1 MRAVLAVFALSAVWT
16 STEASADPKAFDAV
30 IAEFRARAEA
40 RDYGPRAVAIL
51 DAARYDPRVIERM
64 NRQPEFAFDPVAYMD
79 RLVSD
84 ARVAAGRRLRKT
96 NADLLARLEARYGV
110 PGDVLLAIWGVE
122 SAYGQVKG
130 GFDAGSALATLAA
143 GTRRAR
149 FGRSELD
156 ALLRLAQAGA
166 LPDAPLDASWAGA
179 MGQTQFIPN
188 TLIAHGQDFDGDG
201 DQDIWND
208 VGDALAS
215 AAALLRAAGWRADE
229 AAVVEARVLWGGDLD
244 PGPKP
249 AAAWRAEGW
258 RLRAP
263 TRFADAGFADDAPT
277 RLVLPVGVDGPA
289 FFVGANFEALRAYN
303 RSDLYAL
310 AVALLAKRI
319 GGAEAAPVA
328 GWPPEEEPLSRADT
342 IRFQRA
348 LTRLG
353 FAPGAADG
361 RLGPKTRAAAR
372 AYQTSVGAPPDGRID
387 RALFRDVIMAA
398 DNAANL

>member
-1 MRAVLAVFALSAVWT
+1 MRAVGAILALWMHGAGAG
-16 STEASADPKAFDAV
+16 ASADPKAFDAV

-40 RDYGPRAVAIL
+40 RGYGPRAVAIL
-51 DAARYDPRVIERM
+51 DAARYDARVLERM
-64 NRQPEFAFDPVAYMD
+64 ERQPEFAFDPVAYMN

-84 ARVAAGRRLRKT
+84 ARVEAGRRQRAAH
-96 NADLLARLEARYGV
+96 ADLLARLEARYRV
-110 PGDVLLAIWGVE
+110 SKDVLLAIWGVE
-122 SAYGQVKG
+122 SAFGEVKG

-143 GTRRAR
+143 GTRRAT

-156 ALLRLAQAGA
+156 ALLRLAQKGA
-166 LPDAPLDASWAGA
+166 LPDGPLDASWAGA

-188 TLIAHGQDFDGDG
+188 TLIAYGQDFDGDG

-215 AAALLRAAGWRADE
+215 AAALLRGAGWRADE
-229 AAVVEARVLWGGDLD
+229 AVVIEARMLWGGDLE

-258 RLRAP
+258 RLRTPA
-263 TRFADAGFADDAPT
+263 RFAEAGFDDDAPA
-277 RLVLPVGVDGPA
+277 RLVLPAGVEGPA

-319 GGAEAAPVA
+319 GGAEAAPLA
-328 GWPPEEEPLSRADT
+328 GWPPEEIPLSRDET
-342 IRFQRA
+342 IRFQQA
-348 LTRLG
+348 LSRLG
-353 FAPGAADG
+353 FAPGGADG
-361 RLGPKTRAAAR
+361 RVGPKTRAAAR
-372 AYQTSVGAPPDGRID
+372 AFQMSVGAPADGRID
-387 RALFRDVIMAA
+387 RALFRDVIMA
-398 DNAANL
+398 DTDRPGR